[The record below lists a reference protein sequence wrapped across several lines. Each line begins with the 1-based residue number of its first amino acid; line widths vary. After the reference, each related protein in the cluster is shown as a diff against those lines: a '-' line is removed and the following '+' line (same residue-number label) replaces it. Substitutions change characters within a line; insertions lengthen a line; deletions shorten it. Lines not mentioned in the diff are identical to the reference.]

1 MYREH
6 SSSISVCLKDIHQAC
21 RMGDL
26 RSIRHALSLDPSLVN
41 ARDPAVMYIQ
51 LNWTPIYRSTVC
63 GHFEIV
69 QLLLENGADPN
80 IPNNLNETSL
90 SYAVENRSYELAQ
103 LLLSY
108 GADPNLQRNDGDIPL
123 HVAVNNQDFD
133 IVKLLLDY
141 KSDPNFKNQIV
152 SFIQYS
158 RTPLHNAAEK
168 NSKDIAQLLINY
180 GASLYMKD
188 AIGQTPVD
196 RAPPQLQDALIQ
208 FSDTF
213 KQESQSCLSFQLS
226 ASGTFMSR
234 DKFSDEDTI
243 ILKSIGDSENERIA
257 DDVLQTFASLQNIS
271 NEQSALKQWLEDRN
285 LEEAYEPLVM
295 NNYTELGTLIKLVR
309 TSQLNPDELK
319 KIGIH
324 KPGIRE
330 RLIVRLEQAAGML
343 NTPFIKSQSLVN
355 ASTVTSCASCIK
367 PGSPKSKSM
376 ILYTHELS
384 EWLSELDLEHLHP
397 LFIAT
402 GYNDFEDL
410 LLLAYAKEA
419 RLFQNLLTHIGIEKK
434 SYRLTILNSL
444 KKEFNRRFQSEFST
458 LIENNSTNVACNS
471 CELL

>member
-1 MYREH
+1 
-6 SSSISVCLKDIHQAC
+6 
-21 RMGDL
+21 
-26 RSIRHALSLDPSLVN
+26 
-41 ARDPAVMYIQ
+41 
-51 LNWTPIYRSTVC
+51 
-63 GHFEIV
+63 
-69 QLLLENGADPN
+69 
-80 IPNNLNETSL
+80 
-90 SYAVENRSYELAQ
+90 
-103 LLLSY
+103 
-108 GADPNLQRNDGDIPL
+108 
-123 HVAVNNQDFD
+123 
-133 IVKLLLDY
+133 
-141 KSDPNFKNQIV
+141 
-152 SFIQYS
+152 
-158 RTPLHNAAEK
+158 
-168 NSKDIAQLLINY
+168 
-180 GASLYMKD
+180 MKD
-188 AIGQTPVD
+188 TLGQTPVD

-213 KQESQSCLSFQLS
+213 KQESQSYLSFQLS
-226 ASGTFMSR
+226 ASGTFPSR

-271 NEQSALKQWLEDRN
+271 SEQSMLKQWLEDRN
-285 LEEAYEPLVM
+285 LEEAYESLVM
-295 NNYTELGTLIKLVR
+295 NNYTELNTLIKLVKN
-309 TSQLNPDELK
+309 SQLNPDELK

-343 NTPFIKSQSLVN
+343 DTPFIKSQSLVN

-367 PGSPKSKSM
+367 PSSPKAKSM
-376 ILYTHELS
+376 ILDTHELS

-458 LIENNSTNVACNS
+458 LIENNSTNVACSS